1 VKTEPD
7 SDNKLRKVSAID
19 CFQIR
24 SVSTGRFIEKMGFVS
39 KTVLDEI
46 KAAVKAVIDT
56 D

>member
-1 VKTEPD
+1 MKTEPD

-24 SVSTGRFIEKMGFVS
+24 STSTVRFIKKMFFVS
-39 KTVLDEI
+39 STILDEV
-46 KAAVKAVIDT
+46 KAAVKAVMDT